1 MYNLCSHYLLV
12 LLISTL
18 LPQHSHTDAK
28 MWFPSRL
35 LLLLPSELVCY
46 QECQRGFLTLP
57 IFWCIWRQSPLRT
70 FVLLLQRNTIGRFY
84 TVDTVL
90 KGLRPTL
97 LTALCQ
103 CPKTNY
109 KGLTDKASSFL
120 IFRQAN
126 RICIRFYF
134 RKICLH
140 TTLKNRAFVP

>member
-1 MYNLCSHYLLV
+1 MLKCGFLLV
-12 LLISTL
+12 CSC
-18 LPQHSHTDAK
+18 
-28 MWFPSRL
+28 
-35 LLLLPSELVCY
+35 CY
-46 QECQRGFLTLP
+46 QANWFVIKSVSVVSSLYL